1 MKNTIH
7 AALLKPLYSQ
17 AVREVPF
24 LGTPVAVAARF
35 ENAATDEAKVA
46 DHVVEFY
53 LSLCGSAGFVCGV
66 PGLVAAPITLPA
78 NVASVAFLQLHM
90 CAALATL
97 GGFDVHNSAV
107 REMSIRCLLGDSKA
121 TRERDELEGV
131 AKRVAIKV
139 AERSVRLISEQA
151 LKGASKVV
159 LRRIPLVGGAVG
171 CTSDVLTTRRVA
183 LAARKAFLESA
194 PGTLKEGLTEQ
205 E

>member
-1 MKNTIH
+1 MNNTLH

-17 AVREVPF
+17 AIREWPF

-35 ENAATDEAKVA
+35 EDASKDKSKVA
-46 DHVVEFY
+46 ERIVELY
-53 LSLCGSAGFVCGV
+53 LSLCGSAGFACGV
-66 PGLVAAPITLPA
+66 PGLMAVPVTLPA
-78 NVASVAFLQLHM
+78 NVVSVAFLQLHM

-97 GGFDVHNSAV
+97 GGFDVHNAAV

-131 AKRVAIKV
+131 AKRLALKV
-139 AERSVRLISEQA
+139 AERGVRTVSEQL
-151 LKGASKVV
+151 LKDASKLV

-183 LAARKAFLESA
+183 AAARKAFLESV
-194 PGTLKEGLTEQ
+194 PNFEKEGLAEQ

>member
-1 MKNTIH
+1 MGNTLN

-17 AVREVPF
+17 VVREWPF

-35 ENAATDEAKVA
+35 DDEAKDSAKVA
-46 DHVVEFY
+46 ERIVEFY

-66 PGLVAAPITLPA
+66 PGLVAAPVTLPA
-78 NVASVAFLQLHM
+78 NIVSIAFLQLHM

-97 GGFDVHNSAV
+97 GGFDARSSTV

-131 AKRVAIKV
+131 AKRVATKV
-139 AERSVRLISEQA
+139 AERGVRVITEQA
-151 LKGASKVV
+151 LKGASQVV
-159 LRRIPLVGGAVG
+159 LRRIPLVGGAIG

-183 LAARKAFLESA
+183 AAARKAFLESVPNPVETNA
-194 PGTLKEGLTEQ
+194 AEQ